1 MRAHLLDTLDQLT
14 IQRNIYSVVVG
25 IIMEAS
31 GEVHIDPIGPTD
43 SQSLGPMTGS
53 TGAAISAIRRP
64 GRQRLRRPISSGC
77 G

>member
-25 IIMEAS
+25 IIMEAKV
-31 GEVHIDPIGPTD
+31 GVHTGRIGPTD

-53 TGAAISAIRRP
+53 TGAATFATRRP
-64 GRQRLRRPISSGC
+64 GRQRSKVRTPFEPG
-77 G
+77 